1 MVCGETT
8 VSEPHDLET
17 ENAHWLARWSF
28 GSNRIQLG
36 AEIKLL
42 EEVLSAIDHDQ
53 VRGDHCISALPQS
66 GNISGYA
73 GKSKSWHHKHS
84 RQAVNSVYR
93 KPTLEGLCPQEQ
105 GTGVSAPDVI
115 TERDLSLASLG
126 KRDREPRQRDAC

>member
-1 MVCGETT
+1 MKV
-8 VSEPHDLET
+8 
-17 ENAHWLARWSF
+17 ENAHCLVRWSF

-73 GKSKSWHHKHS
+73 GKSSLPHI
-84 RQAVNSVYR
+84 
-93 KPTLEGLCPQEQ
+93 PT
-105 GTGVSAPDVI
+105 
-115 TERDLSLASLG
+115 RD
-126 KRDREPRQRDAC
+126 